1 VRLEW
6 PLVQTSIKTKR
17 NIIENLNILKMS
29 YTKFDRHANMNGEIL
44 SELMDILKDI
54 RWETS
59 FQLNNMIYGLFD
71 GYLYDEILS
80 TAKLEASSESYKRI
94 KKVVNIV
101 KKYPKIFG

>member
-1 VRLEW
+1 
-6 PLVQTSIKTKR
+6 
-17 NIIENLNILKMS
+17 MS
-29 YTKFDRHANMNGEIL
+29 YTKFDRHANMNGETL

-71 GYLYDEILS
+71 GYLYDEILA